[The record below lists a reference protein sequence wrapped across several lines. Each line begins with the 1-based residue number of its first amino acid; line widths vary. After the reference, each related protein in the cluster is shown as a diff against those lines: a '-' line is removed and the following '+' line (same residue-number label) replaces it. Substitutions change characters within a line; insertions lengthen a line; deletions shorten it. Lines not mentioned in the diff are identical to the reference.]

1 MQSEN
6 ASGFASQ
13 ELTTF
18 IFNMK
23 TRLRTDKNMVSII
36 WIFTESQTRKTQ
48 LDSHYSFLNNKFQAY
63 VEDKN
68 DTLTEDD
75 ISKSISFN
83 GGIYG
88 TDAVL
93 VDADDLFFKRTL
105 KIINLKINTDARENH
120 EVCWLEDSVHVTM
133 L

>member
-1 MQSEN
+1 MQIAAIVKLLVQTVQYHHLASKKVIIHSDN

-105 KIINLKINTDARENH
+105 K
-120 EVCWLEDSVHVTM
+120 
-133 L
+133 